1 MQATILDS
9 STVECAAPANWHG
22 SAVPLA
28 VSTNG
33 ADFSQKSLRS
43 AYVDV
48 PKVITVTP
56 SLGSSY
62 GGDLLRLVG
71 EGFLRTPNLSC
82 RFGRMDEK
90 YPKVTPATFE
100 SDTDI
105 TCETPEMR
113 RGGTV
118 WVEVTLNGFDYSES
132 GMGIHCHSTSSEIHL
147 SLSVAWKLEAPL

>member
-33 ADFSQKSLRS
+33 ADFSQEVFTF

-71 EGFLRTPNLSC
+71 EGFLRTPDLSC
-82 RFGRMDEK
+82 RFGRMDENIRSD
-90 YPKVTPATFE
+90 AGNFE

-105 TCETPEMR
+105 TCRPR
-113 RGGTV
+113 KCA
-118 WVEVTLNGFDYSES
+118 EVALS
-132 GMGIHCHSTSSEIHL
+132 G
-147 SLSVAWKLEAPL
+147 WK